1 MSNGV
6 KTSSR
11 ETAAIIGVG
20 VAGTVLGIT
29 AILVL
34 VVLIYII
41 KRRYIKSCRSQSR
54 INNNF
59 PLQELTLIHD
69 TDTEA
74 SVPHSPGIP
83 RNEANIMTAES
94 GLDDLGGIENDNIEH
109 LKTDLD
115 RKGMIVPKQLLE
127 LSSVV
132 GQGES
137 GLVYRGYI
145 NYASGKKIVAV
156 KTCKALSWASDMERL
171 MKEVSVMFSFRH
183 CNIMPLIGVCF
194 DKGAPLIIMPFMT
207 GGTVLEY
214 VRRHKESLHCTS
226 TSEVKTAM
234 NTCLGMCLQISKGMA
249 YLTDQRFVHR
259 DLAARNCMIDRN
271 GVVKVADFGLTE
283 DVYNTKY
290 LSVEVSEERLPIR
303 WMAPESIESNMFNE
317 KTDVWSYGV
326 TCWEIFTCGGV
337 PYAGIHPMIVLREVR
352 SGKRLERPSNLAC
365 CDEIWDMMESCWA
378 GHPIQRPKFVS
389 LTKLSSGLLEKHSDY
404 TKLTHV
410 II

>member
-1 MSNGV
+1 
-6 KTSSR
+6 
-11 ETAAIIGVG
+11 
-20 VAGTVLGIT
+20 
-29 AILVL
+29 
-34 VVLIYII
+34 
-41 KRRYIKSCRSQSR
+41 
-54 INNNF
+54 
-59 PLQELTLIHD
+59 
-69 TDTEA
+69 
-74 SVPHSPGIP
+74 
-83 RNEANIMTAES
+83 MTAES